1 MNEPHST
8 DAYGQDPSLPPSR
21 FGAGFTVGDE
31 PPSPPAYPAYTY
43 PPAYTPPQSAPGPDS
58 GWSYPEP
65 PPPAPPPPP
74 VMPYA
79 VPVAVA
85 PYGYYQPAPSTN
97 GMAIASLVVSLTV
110 PFLGP
115 ILAVVFGHIALSQI
129 SRRGDGGRGMA
140 IAGLVIGYIGIA
152 LMVAY
157 FVFIA
162 AVVNGA
168 FDSSYP
174 YSY

>member
-97 GMAIASLVVSLTV
+97 GMAVASLVTSLTLPFMV
-110 PFLGP
+110 PVLGS
-115 ILAVVFGHIALSQI
+115 IIAVVFGHVGLSQI
-129 SRRGDGGRGMA
+129 QKTGAGGKGMA
-140 IAGLVIGYIGIA
+140 IAGLVLGYLGLA
-152 LMVAY
+152 V
-157 FVFIA
+157 
-162 AVVNGA
+162 AVVLISVIVA
-168 FDSSYP
+168 AATRTPSY
-174 YSY
+174 Y

>member
-85 PYGYYQPAPSTN
+85 PYGYYQPAPPTN

-129 SRRGDGGRGMA
+129 SRKGDGGRGMA

-152 LMVAY
+152 VIVLY
-157 FVFIA
+157 FV
-162 AVVNGA
+162 VVIGI
-168 FDSSYP
+168 FTSMPSSGYD
-174 YSY
+174 Y

>member
-1 MNEPHST
+1 MNQPHST

-31 PPSPPAYPAYTY
+31 PPAPPAHPAYTY
-43 PPAYTPPQSAPGPDS
+43 PPAYTPLQPTPGPDS

-65 PPPAPPPPP
+65 PPPAPP
-74 VMPYA
+74 VAPYA
-79 VPVAVA
+79 IPVAVA
-85 PYGYYQPAPSTN
+85 PYGYYQPAPPTN

-129 SRRGDGGRGMA
+129 QRRGDGGRGMA

-152 LMVAY
+152 LVVVY
-157 FVFIA
+157 FIA
-162 AVVNGA
+162 VVGIFTA
-168 FDSSYP
+168 ASHSSYD
-174 YSY
+174 Y